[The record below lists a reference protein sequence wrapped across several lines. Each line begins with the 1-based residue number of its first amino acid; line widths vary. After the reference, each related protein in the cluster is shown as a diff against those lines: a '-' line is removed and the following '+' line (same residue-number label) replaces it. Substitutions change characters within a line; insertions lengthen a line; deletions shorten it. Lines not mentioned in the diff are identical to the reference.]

1 MMLCQSLSL
10 RKEFLGCRDDDDHV
24 IALIRVE
31 ILIGY
36 VIYVLRFRE
45 GIRCKYWCFLGIAK
59 GKRDIVE
66 ACGTA
71 GKHLN
76 SDAVVLLYVAY
87 IVCSDHFVALV
98 MVIQNDVMR
107 ADDAVVEAYLH
118 S

>member
-1 MMLCQSLSL
+1 M
-10 RKEFLGCRDDDDHV
+10 
-24 IALIRVE
+24 E

-36 VIYVLRFRE
+36 VIHILRFRE
-45 GIRCKYWCFLGIAK
+45 GISGKHRCFLGIAK

-66 ACGTA
+66 ARGTA
-71 GKHLN
+71 RKHLN

-87 IVCSDHFVALV
+87 IVCSDHFVAFV
-98 MVIQNDVMR
+98 MVIQDDVMR